1 MSSIYLYMQ
10 TTGLMNNDSKDKEIG
25 MAKVEN
31 ITENDFE
38 TKVIES
44 DLPVLVDFTA
54 AWCGPCKM
62 VSPLVEELA
71 GDWEG
76 KARVYKMDV
85 DANPTMPVQY
95 SVLSIPA
102 LLLFVNGEV
111 AARVAGFKPK
121 KQLLKAFEPHL

>member
-1 MSSIYLYMQ
+1 
-10 TTGLMNNDSKDKEIG
+10 
-25 MAKVEN
+25 MAEVN
-31 ITENDFE
+31 YITEADFE
-38 TKVIES
+38 EKVLGS

-71 GDWEG
+71 GEWEG

-85 DANPTMPVQY
+85 DTNQDVPIRYGIMG
-95 SVLSIPA
+95 IPA
-102 LLLFVNGEV
+102 LLLFVSGDV

-121 KQLLKAFEPHL
+121 KQLLKTFDPHL

>member
-1 MSSIYLYMQ
+1 
-10 TTGLMNNDSKDKEIG
+10 
-25 MAKVEN
+25 MAEVN
-31 ITENDFE
+31 YITEDDFE
-38 TKVIES
+38 DKVLGS
-44 DLPVLVDFTA
+44 DLPVLIDFTA

-85 DANPTMPVQY
+85 DTNQAVPIKYGIMG
-95 SVLSIPA
+95 IPA
-102 LLLFVNGEV
+102 LLLFVDGDV

-121 KQLLKAFEPHL
+121 KQLLKTFEPYL

>member
-1 MSSIYLYMQ
+1 
-10 TTGLMNNDSKDKEIG
+10 
-25 MAKVEN
+25 MAEVNYINQDEFGEKVLQ
-31 ITENDFE
+31 
-38 TKVIES
+38 S

-71 GDWEG
+71 RDWTG

-85 DANPTMPVQY
+85 DTNRDMPVQFG
-95 SVLSIPA
+95 VMGIPA

-111 AARVAGFKPK
+111 AARVTGYKPK
-121 KQLLKAFEPHL
+121 KQLLKTFEPHL

>member
-1 MSSIYLYMQ
+1 
-10 TTGLMNNDSKDKEIG
+10 
-25 MAKVEN
+25 MAEVEY
-31 ITENDFE
+31 ITEYDFE
-38 TKVIES
+38 SKVLES

-71 GDWEG
+71 GDWDG

-85 DANPTMPVQY
+85 DSNPNLPIQY
-95 SVLSIPA
+95 GVMGIPA
-102 LLLFVNGEV
+102 LLLFVNGDV

-121 KQLLKAFEPHL
+121 KQLLKAFESHL